1 MEFYWQGVKIK
12 MKKNIDQEN
21 LAQSVFLLQPSR
33 PILCTTINEDGS
45 LHVAPFSWINP
56 VSHKPPRV
64 AMALLNKPK
73 KQNSL
78 TNIER
83 TGEFVV
89 NIPGLELAEKL
100 VECSYLVKEGENKFS
115 RAGFSALPSVKVSP
129 PGIQEC
135 KAHLECK
142 VINSLDVGD
151 HTLLVADILQA
162 SYEKDAYSPN
172 LLINLERFT
181 PAIHILNY
189 VLDKS
194 QVHVFLKP
202 CGSYTIEVPY
212 PEN

>member
-1 MEFYWQGVKIK
+1 
-12 MKKNIDQEN
+12 MKKNIDQGD

-33 PILCTTINEDGS
+33 PILCTTINTDGS

-78 TNIER
+78 VNIER

-89 NIPGLELAEKL
+89 NVPSLELAEKL
-100 VECSYLVKEGENKFS
+100 VECSYLIKEGENKFR
-115 RAGFSALPSVKVSP
+115 RAGFNVLPSVKVSP

-142 VINSLDVGD
+142 VINSLDAGD
-151 HTLLVADILQA
+151 HILLVADILQA
-162 SYEKDAYSPN
+162 SYEEGAYSSN

-202 CGSYTIEVPY
+202 CGSHTIEVPY
-212 PEN
+212 PDNQ